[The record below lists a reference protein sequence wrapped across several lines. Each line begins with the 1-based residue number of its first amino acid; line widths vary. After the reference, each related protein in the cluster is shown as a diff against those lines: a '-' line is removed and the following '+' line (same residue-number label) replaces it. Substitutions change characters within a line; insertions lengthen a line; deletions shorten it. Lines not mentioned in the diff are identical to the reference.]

1 MATKNNPG
9 KWDCHAKAAPD
20 EPTFTLIARDPTMG
34 AMLVLWNVLR
44 GRACGQAT
52 SSEQAAEAHECSL
65 AAIRYAGGLGGGRG
79 DKAMRATALAKLMVE
94 ALHNAEEMS
103 TLLASCLPSS
113 DDGDSPLEPEEV
125 VGFHKDMPG
134 GGVTS
139 DPPLPHEE
147 AMPSTERAASLIDNF
162 ETSKR

>member
-9 KWDCHAKAAPD
+9 KFDCHAKAAPD

-44 GRACGQAT
+44 ERACGQAT
-52 SSEQAAEAHECSL
+52 GSEQAAEAHECSL
-65 AAIRYAGGLGGGRG
+65 AAIRYAGDLGGGRG
-79 DKAMRATALAKLMVE
+79 DRALRATALAKVMVE

-103 TLLASCLPSS
+103 TLLASCLPS
-113 DDGDSPLEPEEV
+113 
-125 VGFHKDMPG
+125 
-134 GGVTS
+134 
-139 DPPLPHEE
+139 
-147 AMPSTERAASLIDNF
+147 TERAASLIDNF